1 MLLFVKVCLLT
12 YHRFAAYWI

>member
-1 MLLFVKVCLLT
+1 MLLFVKGCLLT